1 METGETGVPGDLG
14 QTVQYL
20 VEVEAKEEAERDNV
34 IIQNLSM
41 EEMNVREM
49 SKKKALRSVIQI
61 FVQVKTTLLF
71 SEFYYEWLGKPS
83 KKNKIKSVDFF
94 HIGGVGQ
101 PQIHTFL

>member
-14 QTVQYL
+14 QTAQYL

-49 SKKKALRSVIQI
+49 AKKKALRSVILML
-61 FVQVKTTLLF
+61 VQV
-71 SEFYYEWLGKPS
+71 
-83 KKNKIKSVDFF
+83 
-94 HIGGVGQ
+94 
-101 PQIHTFL
+101 

>member
-20 VEVEAKEEAERDNV
+20 VEVEAKEEAGRDNV

-49 SKKKALRSVIQI
+49 TKKRSLRSAIQML
-61 FVQVKTTLLF
+61 VQVIFLISNVNSF
-71 SEFYYEWLGKPS
+71 S
-83 KKNKIKSVDFF
+83 
-94 HIGGVGQ
+94 
-101 PQIHTFL
+101 

>member
-49 SKKKALRSVIQI
+49 TKKRSLRSAIQML
-61 FVQVKTTLLF
+61 VQVIFFISNVDSF
-71 SEFYYEWLGKPS
+71 S
-83 KKNKIKSVDFF
+83 
-94 HIGGVGQ
+94 
-101 PQIHTFL
+101 

>member
-20 VEVEAKEEAERDNV
+20 VEVEAKEEAGRDNV

-49 SKKKALRSVIQI
+49 TKKRSLRSAIQML
-61 FVQVKTTLLF
+61 VQVIFFSNVDSFSLTIGVNHKHSDLPKTSLL
-71 SEFYYEWLGKPS
+71 SLSYSYL
-83 KKNKIKSVDFF
+83 
-94 HIGGVGQ
+94 
-101 PQIHTFL
+101 

>member
-1 METGETGVPGDLG
+1 METGDTGVPGDLG

-49 SKKKALRSVIQI
+49 TKKRSLRSAIQTI
-61 FVQVKTTLLF
+61 VQVIFLISNVNSF
-71 SEFYYEWLGKPS
+71 S
-83 KKNKIKSVDFF
+83 
-94 HIGGVGQ
+94 
-101 PQIHTFL
+101 